1 MFNVFSDIFT
11 GINYQ
16 FILVASLMR
25 SPGRSYRIS
34 GATRAPVMKRAYG
47 TSGYNDVEE
56 NLRDLSRSHK
66 SVSVVDAC
74 STMLVGLMAP
84 VIHM

>member
-1 MFNVFSDIFT
+1 
-11 GINYQ
+11 
-16 FILVASLMR
+16 MR

-66 SVSVVDAC
+66 SVSVDAC
-74 STMLVGLMAP
+74 STMAP